1 MNEGKLIRVRDV
13 MKTNFDMIDGKMT
26 VEDAL
31 RAMKHIE
38 TKTLLVDKRHDDDEY
53 GMVLLS
59 DIAKQVLARDR
70 SPKRVNIYEI
80 MAKPVVSVRP
90 DMDIRYCARMFEQFG
105 LSRAPVVENG
115 KVVGIV
121 SFTDMVLHGLAADI
135 NDDQC

>member
-1 MNEGKLIRVRDV
+1 MSEQKLVRVRDV
-13 MKTNFDMIDGKMT
+13 MKADFDMIDGKMT

-31 RAMKHIE
+31 ATMRHVE
-38 TKTLLVDKRHDDDEY
+38 TKALIVDKRHDDDEY

-59 DIAKQVLARDR
+59 DIAKQVLAKDR

-80 MAKPVVSVRP
+80 MSKPVISVRS

-105 LSRAPVVENG
+105 LSRAPVIDGG

-121 SFTDMVLHGLAADI
+121 SFTDMVLHGLVAA
-135 NDDQC
+135 NNAT